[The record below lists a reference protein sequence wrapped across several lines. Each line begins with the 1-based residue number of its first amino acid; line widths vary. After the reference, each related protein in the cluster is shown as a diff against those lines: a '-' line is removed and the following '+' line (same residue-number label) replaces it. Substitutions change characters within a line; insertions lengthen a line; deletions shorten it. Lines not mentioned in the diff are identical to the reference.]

1 MTFLDKKQD
10 VIDIKLTRFGK
21 NLLAR
26 GFFKPV
32 YYQFFDDGVVYD
44 ASRVGISETQNDS
57 EARIFDAPV
66 FETQPVALSVEKSFD
81 VQKDLIDD
89 ATRDRFIKIT
99 KTQDPLERDILLKY
113 PLHSYRGSTSDAP
126 RFELRALS
134 APFTGSLGYLTSSHY
149 DYNIP
154 QIEMEVKYTYVLN
167 SNPGTSNPND
177 ATSLLDEEIVFQD
190 GTSISLVKKDLVLDL
205 EEMSSLYGVDNFEVE
220 FYEVK
225 GPGSDDYIL
234 IEDPEKIFQ
243 YFEVESDESVKV
255 VDSKRKPDKGF
266 YLR

>member
-1 MTFLDKKQD
+1 MAFLDKKQD
-10 VIDIKLTRFGK
+10 VINIKLTRFGK

-32 YYQFFDDGVVYD
+32 YYRFFDDGVVYD
-44 ASRVGISETQNDS
+44 ANRVGISETQNDS
-57 EARIFDAPV
+57 ESRIFAAPV
-66 FETQPVALSVEKSFD
+66 LEPQPVVLSVERSFD
-81 VQKDLIDD
+81 VQQDLIDD
-89 ATRDRFIKIT
+89 ASRDRFIKVT
-99 KTQDPLERDILLKY
+99 KNQDPLERDILLKY

-134 APFTGSLGYLTSSHY
+134 SPFTGSLSYLTSSHY

-154 QIEMEVKYTYVLN
+154 QIEMEVNYTYVLN
-167 SNPGTSNPND
+167 PNPGTSNPND
-177 ATSLLDEEIVFQD
+177 TTSLLDEKIVFQD
-190 GTSISLVKKDLVLDL
+190 GTSISLVKKDLILDL
-205 EEMSSLYGVDNFEVE
+205 EEASSLYGLDNFEVE

-243 YFEVESDESVKV
+243 YFDVESDESVKV
-255 VDSKRKPDKGF
+255 GNSKRKSNRGF